1 MSPQWR
7 DEATALV
14 SPRGAALRFVR
25 RGLRPAPRVTTHR
38 RAEIPGAESWSASV
52 AAVADGLGSLPRATR
67 CRVVVSSSFARYALL
82 PFSPTLIDRG
92 ANEALAAHVFRH
104 IYGEQ
109 ADKWCYRV
117 SPAAAGRK
125 RLACAFDTALIGAV
139 ESAARG
145 GGAALVAI
153 EPAFVA
159 AFNLARRDLPVSCW
173 FAAVEEDRLVLGLL
187 IGGQW
192 IHVAA
197 ERRAHWP
204 DTALARVLARESLLV
219 SPDLPY
225 RDLPCW
231 VARFDDSANI
241 ALDRLDGRPSGKPAA
256 RAGAAAEEQA

>member
-1 MSPQWR
+1 VSPQWR

-25 RGLRPAPRVTTHR
+25 RSLRPAPRVTAHR
-38 RAEIPGAESWSASV
+38 RAELDGAEPWSASV
-52 AAVADGLGSLPRATR
+52 AALAEGLGSMPRATR

-92 ANEALAAHVFRH
+92 ADEALAAHVFRH

-109 ADKWCYRV
+109 ADKWSCRV

-125 RLACAFDTALIGAV
+125 RLACAFDTALIGAL

-145 GGAALVAI
+145 SGAALVAI

-159 AFNLARRDLPVSCW
+159 AFNLARRDLPASCW
-173 FAAVEEDRLVLGLL
+173 FAALEADRLVLGLL

-192 IHVAA
+192 VHIAA
-197 ERRAHWP
+197 ERRADWS
-204 DTALARVLARESLLV
+204 DAILARALARESLLV
-219 SPDLPY
+219 SPDLPH

-231 VARFDDSANI
+231 IARFDDSASI
-241 ALDRLDGRPSGKPAA
+241 ALERFDARPSGKPAA
-256 RAGAAAEEQA
+256 AGVAAEKRA